1 MKKNIIVCAILML
14 TSAFGVSAQNLDTAK
29 ADMQKMIGDWTYSIE
44 NPMDGAVVNG
54 EVSVIKDG
62 DTVNL
67 SISGMGENAIKASDF
82 KPTEDGRIQT
92 YFYVEEY
99 AFDVPMDLK
108 LVDDNT
114 IKVTIDVSG
123 FFMEF
128 DMKRK
133 N

>member
-1 MKKNIIVCAILML
+1 MKKNIIVCAVLML
-14 TSAFGVSAQNLDTAK
+14 AAAFGVSAQSLDTAK

-44 NPMDGAVVNG
+44 NPMDGATVNG
-54 EVSVIKDG
+54 EVSVVKDG
-62 DTVNL
+62 DAVNL
-67 SISGMGENAIKASDF
+67 NISGMAENTIKASDF
-82 KPTEDGRIQT
+82 KPTENGHIQT
-92 YFYVEEY
+92 FFYVEEY

-123 FFMEF
+123 FYMEF